1 MNIKGNYLLTVLV
14 VLCLYS
20 VFVSG
25 EILCVEKGTCVP
37 CKSEDMFH
45 DYCKPTGRMIRILCN
60 NGETQYEEI
69 RGCPLTAE
77 DEQIRVIVF
86 QAAMC
91 LIGGLAYW
99 AVQKRKLGS
108 LSLFDSRRLRYIHTL
123 RQTYKSPLLTS
134 NHMYFT
140 ITIAGVEKA
149 T

>member
-1 MNIKGNYLLTVLV
+1 MLLLHFFIILV
-14 VLCLYS
+14 VLCFS
-20 VFVSG
+20 DVFVYG
-25 EILCVEKGTCVP
+25 ELLCVEKGSCVP

-45 DYCKPTGRMIRILCN
+45 DYCKQTGRMIHILCN

-91 LIGGLAYW
+91 VVGGLAYW

-108 LSLFDSRRLRYIHTL
+108 LSLFDSRRLR
-123 RQTYKSPLLTS
+123 R
-134 NHMYFT
+134 
-140 ITIAGVEKA
+140 
-149 T
+149 